1 LSQLDRWLRDR
12 ILQSPGVLLH
22 AIGGTEDHIHFAV
35 TVPPTLSVSEW
46 IGELKG
52 ASAHYVNHS
61 LVNHK
66 ALEWQTGYGVVSFGM
81 KAMPWVVRYVED
93 QRELHAK
100 RTTHERLERVEIE
113 KRKPVKTGSLE
124 RSGERGTGRKRP
136 A

>member
-22 AIGGTEDHIHFAV
+22 AIGGTEDHIHLAV
-35 TVPPTLSVSEW
+35 TVPPTLLVSEW